1 MSIKGHFGAILI
13 GELRMK
19 CIYCD
24 LERKF
29 NREHVFSAGL
39 GGDDD
44 DYVLRDAVCEV
55 CNSAFSKLETELL
68 QKSPTALA
76 RIGMQ
81 PAGRDRG
88 NKTKEPT
95 YTTEATYIV
104 DEEGRM
110 LEANIM
116 AGFKAVLFP
125 QIHIAGKNVYL
136 TAADGESLKEFL
148 SNLRDLVEKD
158 EFGLIKKIKGDVETS
173 YEVLTVR
180 KTEGGYKIGQGARM
194 AKPPKG
200 ELWLQT
206 TAAEKEVSNRLY
218 RSKSGELTYKTA
230 REDSVIEMLLAVEA
244 YFEQLGVP
252 SAWEESTLNQP
263 IVQVE
268 SSINMAMVDRAIAKI
283 GVNFLAYLEGAEYV
297 RHPGF
302 ADVKSYILMGE
313 PQLPWTHTEDQSV
326 VQLLGCPPAHHH
338 ALLLSSVPLG
348 NGMAK
353 VFMALKLYG
362 TAVHKVCL
370 AETAPHPG
378 WSEPKYYLINYVSR
392 KVQPVGMVDYMAS
405 YCDLAQVLGPL
416 NE

>member
-1 MSIKGHFGAILI
+1 
-13 GELRMK
+13 MK

-55 CNSAFSKLETELL
+55 CNSEFSKLETELL

-81 PAGRDRG
+81 PTGRDRG
-88 NKTKEPT
+88 KKTKEPT
-95 YTTEATYIV
+95 YTAEATYIV

-110 LEANIM
+110 LEASIT
-116 AGFKAVLFP
+116 AGFRAVLFP
-125 QIHIAGKNVYL
+125 QMHIAGKNVYL

-148 SNLRDLVEKD
+148 IGLHGLVN
-158 EFGLIKKIKGDVETS
+158 GGGLSLIKKIKDDVGTS
-173 YEVLTVR
+173 YEVLTVS
-180 KTEGGYKIGQGARM
+180 KTDDGYEVGASVKM

-200 ELWLQT
+200 GLWLQIT
-206 TAAEKEVSNRLY
+206 KAEKGVSNRFY

-230 REDSVIEMLLAVEA
+230 QEDSVVGMLLAVEA
-244 YFEQLGVP
+244 YFEQVGVP
-252 SAWEESTLNQP
+252 NDWAASTLIQP
-263 IVQVE
+263 VVQVE
-268 SSINMAMVDRAIAKI
+268 SSINLAMVDRAIAKI

-302 ADVKSYILMGE
+302 ADVKSYILMGK
-313 PQLPWTHTEDQSV
+313 PQLPWTHTEEPGV
-326 VQLLGCPPAHHH
+326 VQLLGHPPAQHH
-338 ALLLSSVPLG
+338 ALLLSAIPLE
-348 NGMAK
+348 NGMSMI
-353 VFMALKLYG
+353 FMALKLYG
-362 TAVHKVCL
+362 TAVHRVCL
-370 AETAPHPG
+370 AEVAPNPG

-392 KVQPVGMVDYMAS
+392 KVRPIGMVDYMAN

-416 NE
+416 SVR

>member
-1 MSIKGHFGAILI
+1 
-13 GELRMK
+13 MK
-19 CIYCD
+19 CIYCN

-39 GGDDD
+39 GGDDE

-81 PAGRDRG
+81 PVGRDRG
-88 NKTKEPT
+88 TKTKEPT
-95 YTTEATYIV
+95 YTTDATYIV
-104 DEEGRM
+104 DEEGRL

-116 AGFKAVLFP
+116 AGFKSMLFP
-125 QIHIAGKNVYL
+125 QIHIVGKNVYL
-136 TAADGESLKEFL
+136 TAADGEALKEFL
-148 SNLRDLVEKD
+148 RNLRDLIEKD
-158 EFGLIKKIKGDVETS
+158 EFSLIKKMKDDVGVS
-173 YEVLTVR
+173 YEVFIVR
-180 KTEGGYKIGQGARM
+180 KTEGGYEIGQGAKM

-200 ELWLQT
+200 GLWLQT
-206 TAAEKEVSNRLY
+206 TAAEKEVSNRFY

-252 SAWEESTLNQP
+252 SVWEESTLNQP

-268 SSINMAMVDRAIAKI
+268 SSMNIAMADRAVAKI
-283 GVNFLAYLEGAEYV
+283 GVNFLAYLAGSEYV

-302 ADVKSYILMGE
+302 ADVKNYILMGE
-313 PQLPWTHTEDQSV
+313 PQLPWSHTEDQGV
-326 VQLLGCPPAHHH
+326 VRLLGHPPAQHH
-338 ALLLSSVPLG
+338 ALLLSAVPLG
-348 NGMAK
+348 NGMAMI
-353 VFMALKLYG
+353 FMALKLYG
-362 TAVHKVCL
+362 AAVHRVCL
-370 AETAPHPG
+370 AEVAPDPG

-392 KVQPVGMVDYMAS
+392 KVQPVGMVDYMAN
-405 YCDLAQVLGPL
+405 YCDLAQVLGL
-416 NE
+416 